1 MSKPERQVRVQRN
14 TKETQIDLT
23 LTLDTREPQEFDTPL
38 PFLSH
43 MLNAMAF
50 HGGFSLK
57 VRATGDI
64 EVDPHHLVE
73 DLGIVLGQA
82 FYQVLEEFGPV
93 QRYGH
98 AVIPMDD
105 ALGLVTIDVCRRP
118 YLVYRVEFPQT
129 QSGNFDMFLFK
140 EFFQGFANSARINL
154 HLECPY
160 GENAHHMSEA
170 LFKAAGRAL
179 TQAYT
184 PLEGNLADMS
194 TKGAL

>member
-1 MSKPERQVRVQRN
+1 MAEATRRVRIERN

-23 LTLDTREPQEFDTPL
+23 LTLDSRADQSFDMPL
-38 PFLSH
+38 PYLAH

-50 HGGFSLK
+50 HGGFGLEITA
-57 VRATGDI
+57 RGDI

-82 FYQVLEEFGPV
+82 FHKALEEYGPV

-105 ALGLVTIDVCRRP
+105 ALGQATVDVCQRP
-118 YLVYRVEFPQT
+118 YLVYRVTFPQEK
-129 QSGNFDMFLFK
+129 SGSFDMFLFK

-160 GENAHHMSEA
+160 GDNAHHMSEA
-170 LFKAAGRAL
+170 LFKSLGRAL
-179 TQAYT
+179 TQAYR
-184 PLEGNLADMS
+184 PLQGSMSDMS
-194 TKGAL
+194 TKGGL